1 MFLVLVTE
9 KKVTKTHFDILLML
23 SNRVDI
29 KACLLAFTLNILVM
43 G

>member
-1 MFLVLVTE
+1 MFLVLVTK

-29 KACLLAFTLNILVM
+29 RLAC
-43 G
+43 